1 MIEYSELWFIDI
13 RKYIYDRMANYVNL
27 IQKIWWPENIKC
39 RDQETIKWIDK
50 PFISYS
56 EIWWST
62 NNLWIRKVLYQIDI
76 WATNMEEFEE
86 IKDLVV
92 WLFNRSIDDWVRSQ
106 LDTIWPDMSNPEKN
120 LFRKPLTFRFVF
132 KDQKF

>member
-39 RDQETIKWIDK
+39 RDQETIKWMDK

-120 LFRKPLTFRFVF
+120 LFRKQLTFRFVF

>member
-39 RDQETIKWIDK
+39 RDQETIKWMDK

-62 NNLWIRKVLYQIDI
+62 NNLLIRKVLYQIYI

-86 IKDLVV
+86 IKDLVF

-106 LDTIWPDMSNPEKN
+106 LDTIWPDMSNPENN

>member
-1 MIEYSELWFIDI
+1 MIEHSELWFIDI
-13 RKYIYDRMANYVNL
+13 RKYIYDRLTGYVNL
-27 IQKIWWPENIKC
+27 IQKIWWPENIIC
-39 RDQETIKWIDK
+39 RDLQTIKGTDK

-62 NNLWIRKVLYQIDI
+62 NSLWIRNMSYQIDI

-86 IKDLVV
+86 LKDLVV
-92 WLFNRSIDDWVRSQ
+92 WLFNRSKDDGVRSK
-106 LDTIWPDMSNPEKN
+106 LDSIWPDMSNPEKN

-132 KDQKF
+132 KDQNF

>member
-27 IQKIWWPENIKC
+27 IQKIWWAENIKC
-39 RDQETIKWIDK
+39 RDEETIKWMDK

-62 NNLWIRKVLYQIDI
+62 NNLWIRRVLYQIDI

-92 WLFNRSIDDWVRSQ
+92 WLFNRSIEDWVRSQ
-106 LDTIWPDMSNPEKN
+106 LDTIWPDLSNPEKN
-120 LFRKPLTFRFVF
+120 LFRKPITFRFVF